1 MGAGPRLAVA
11 AVDAASQGLAAVVVE
26 NQVGMSAGAAEPPL
40 NTVLRQR
47 DGRAD
52 GMFCG
57 SAVGIGRGARDV
69 AFLFEALAEFVIGP
83 ANMLT
88 EYVAACGFITAQV
101 AWGTLP
107 ELSPDFV
114 PPGRGS
120 GRAPA

>member
-1 MGAGPRLAVA
+1 
-11 AVDAASQGLAAVVVE
+11 
-26 NQVGMSAGAAEPPL
+26 
-40 NTVLRQR
+40 
-47 DGRAD
+47 
-52 GMFCG
+52 MFCG

-69 AFLFEALAEFVIGP
+69 AFLFEALAEFLIGP

-88 EYVAACGFITAQV
+88 EYVAACGFIPAQV

-120 GRAPA
+120 GRARAARGLRWLAGNRRSDQQQRRNHPNWKSVCHSAGEKH